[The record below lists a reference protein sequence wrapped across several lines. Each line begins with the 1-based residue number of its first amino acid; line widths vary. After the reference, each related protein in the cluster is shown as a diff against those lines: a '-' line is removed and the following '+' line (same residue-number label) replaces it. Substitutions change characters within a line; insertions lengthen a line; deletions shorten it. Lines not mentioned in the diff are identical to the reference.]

1 MARLSG
7 LQREVLSLY
16 RQCFREIRK
25 KPTVNS
31 LPDPLN
37 LSSSNAVKL
46 IEYAKGCPGEFQEI
60 REVCEEFPVSMM
72 AAVSTGPI
80 TGSKTMLTSY
90 ARAEFRKNLNVSKK
104 DFAAV
109 EYLLRKGHRQLEMYS
124 SPGIR
129 NIAQ

>member
-37 LSSSNAVKL
+37 LSSNAVKL
-46 IEYAKGCPGEFQEI
+46 IEYAKDAQENF
-60 REVCEEFPVSMM
+60 R
-72 AAVSTGPI
+72 
-80 TGSKTMLTSY
+80 KY